1 MTMSVWS
8 SLLAQ
13 QRNEALDDLLS
24 RWHHWQTQQTST
36 ARGHAARSTV
46 VGDYIVS
53 RQHDDANGAL
63 YDDEEQVTM
72 RAVQANV
79 DNMAE
84 PYRSAAYVM
93 ARSLCLG
100 PSAFT
105 SPRLPKFPAE
115 RDRVLAHAR
124 QWLILRLVGAGMME

>member
-1 MTMSVWS
+1 MSVWS
-8 SLLAQ
+8 QLLEQ
-13 QRNEALDDLLS
+13 QRLEALEDLLS
-24 RWHHWQTQQTST
+24 RWHHWQTEQGKST

-53 RQHDDANGAL
+53 RQYDDENGAL
-63 YDDEEQVTM
+63 YDDEENIAM
-72 RAVQANV
+72 RAVQSNV
-79 DNMAE
+79 DNMTE

-100 PSAFT
+100 TSAFS
-105 SPRLPKFPAE
+105 SPRLPQFAAE

-124 QWLILRLVGAGMME
+124 QWLILRLVSGGLIE